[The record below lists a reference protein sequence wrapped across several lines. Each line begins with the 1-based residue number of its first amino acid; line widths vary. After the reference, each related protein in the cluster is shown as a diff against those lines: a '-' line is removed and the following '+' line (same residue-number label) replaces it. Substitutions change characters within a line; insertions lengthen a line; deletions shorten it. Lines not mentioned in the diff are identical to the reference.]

1 MTELTTK
8 RLLSALLV
16 VALLVMCRTLLAK
29 SQLSDFKSEKG
40 KLTLKPGEKLVYS
53 VYWMKVP
60 VGRAVLHVKDMT
72 EVDGKSAYHITAY
85 TRANRII
92 RLFYKVDD
100 RITSYVEVDGFRPL
114 KFEKQLREGKRKKD
128 ERIDFDWEKKEA
140 IYLEFKGSKQKK
152 RKIMP
157 LVEGAQDVLSCLYFM
172 RGLRMEVGKECA
184 IKVITEEKCW
194 NLVIKPIKKTKV
206 KLRKLGK
213 FDALLIEPIV
223 DFEGLFVH
231 DRKLQI
237 WLDEETKIPLIILAD
252 IPIGSI
258 RLVLRSVENTV
269 EKKKD
274 EEPSTEKPK
283 ESPWTRKTTTPAG
296 RRDKQR

>member
-8 RLLSALLV
+8 RLLGALLV
-16 VALLVMCRTLLAK
+16 VALLVACRTLLAK
-29 SQLSDFKSEKG
+29 SPLSDFKSEKD

-53 VYWMKVP
+53 VRWTKVP

-72 EVDGKSAYHITAY
+72 EIDGKSAYHLAAY

-100 RITSYVEVDGFRPL
+100 RITSYVEADSFRPM
-114 KFEKQLREGKRKKD
+114 KYEKRLREGKRKKD
-128 ERIDFDWEKKEA
+128 ESIEFDWEKKEA
-140 IYLEFKGSKQKK
+140 IYLEFKESKQKK
-152 RKIMP
+152 RKVIP
-157 LVEGAQDVLSCLYFM
+157 FVGEVQDALSCLYFL
-172 RGLRMEVGKECA
+172 RGLPLEVGKECT
-184 IKVITEEKCW
+184 IKVVTEEKCW
-194 NLVIKPIKKTKV
+194 DLVIKPIKKTKV

-213 FDALLIEPIV
+213 FDALLIEPTV

-231 DRKLQI
+231 DRKLKI
-237 WLDEETKIPLIILAD
+237 WLDEETKIPLMMLAD

-258 RLVLRSVENTV
+258 RLVLCSVENTV
-269 EKKKD
+269 EKEKD

-283 ESPWTRKTTTPAG
+283 ESPWTRRATTPAG
-296 RRDKQR
+296 RHDK